1 VIDASDLTFQFSTND
16 FAQKAT
22 FTVSGN
28 AIEANGWLDEPTGD
42 SGITDINVEAVMP
55 TFTGMTT
62 DLSGVTRGATMTTEG
77 KTFTV
82 VFVRSAGTGVSVC
95 YLK

>member
-1 VIDASDLTFQFSTND
+1 VIDASDLTFQFSTDD

-22 FTVSGN
+22 FTVGSN
-28 AIEANGWLDEPTGD
+28 VIETTGWLDEPTGD
-42 SGITDINVEAVMP
+42 SGMTDVNVEAVMP
-55 TFTGMTT
+55 TFTGMTS
-62 DLSGVTRGATMTTEG
+62 DLGFVTRGATMATDG
-77 KTFTV
+77 KSFTV

>member
-1 VIDASDLTFQFSTND
+1 MIDASDLDYQFGTND
-16 FAQKAT
+16 FSQKAT
-22 FTVSGN
+22 FTFGSNTV
-28 AIEANGWLDEPTGD
+28 ETTGWLDEPTGD
-42 SGITDINVEAVMP
+42 SGMTDVNVEAVMP
-55 TFTGMTT
+55 TFTGKTA
-62 DLSGVTRGATMTTEG
+62 DLGTVTRGATMTTEG